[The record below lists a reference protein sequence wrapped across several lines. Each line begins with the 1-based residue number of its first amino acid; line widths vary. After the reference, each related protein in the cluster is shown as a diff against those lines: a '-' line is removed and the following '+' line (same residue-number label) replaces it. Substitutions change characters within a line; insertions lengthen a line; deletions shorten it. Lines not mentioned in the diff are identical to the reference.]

1 MRVDRNLARAST
13 VAETVPQVQG
23 ANGRWA
29 LEVRQVGKNYHTY
42 DGAIEALSD
51 ITFTVQPGEFVAV
64 IGPSGCGKT
73 TLFNIIGGLL
83 ADFSG
88 DVFVDHKSVR
98 SARGSVGMV
107 FQEEST
113 FPWRTT
119 LENVAFALE
128 VAGMPKRERLERAQH
143 FLRLVGLD
151 GFESRFPSE
160 LSGGMRQR
168 TALARTLAFQPKV
181 LLLDEPFAALD
192 SQTRIL
198 VGDKV
203 LKIQQELAQTT
214 LLITHNLTEA
224 VQLADRVI
232 VLTYRPGR
240 IKRTIDVDLPRPR
253 GPEVL
258 ESERFGQLVA
268 ALWHDLREE
277 AAHGISDSVTAEVAR
292 KDGRVSAQE
301 F

>member
-1 MRVDRNLARAST
+1 MATAPRVVWLDRHFSRGSADPDTALTVDCVGKSYATPDGGRVD
-13 VAETVPQVQG
+13 
-23 ANGRWA
+23 
-29 LEVRQVGKNYHTY
+29 
-42 DGAIEALSD
+42 ALSG
-51 ITFTVQPGEFVAV
+51 ISFTMSPGEFVSV

-83 ADFSG
+83 KDFTG
-88 DVFVDHKSVR
+88 DVRVGESSVR
-98 SARGSVGMV
+98 STRGSVGMV

-128 VAGMPKRERLERAQH
+128 VAGVPKRERHERARNV
-143 FLRLVGLD
+143 LKLVGLE
-151 GFESRFPSE
+151 GFENRYPAE

-168 TALARTLAFQPKV
+168 TALARTLVFQPKV

-198 VGDKV
+198 VGEKV
-203 LKIQQELAQTT
+203 LSIQQELAQTT

-224 VQLADRVI
+224 VQLADRVV

-240 IKRTIDVDLPRPR
+240 IKRIVEIDLPRPR
-253 GPEVL
+253 GAEVL

-268 ALWHDLREE
+268 MLWHDLREE
-277 AAHGISDSVTAEVAR
+277 AAIGMEGDAA
-292 KDGRVSAQE
+292 SAGFRENTKVRAQGG
-301 F
+301 